1 VKDAKIWEAVE
12 AREIAE
18 ELIPKHHTRLVDHPI
33 LGDARLL
40 YLFTDRKRKK
50 GNRVTLGTAAKLPAL
65 QRYLSRSSP
74 HNSASEAHFILLFSY
89 LEWEL
94 LDEEQ
99 QVALVDHELC
109 HCTVR
114 TGKDFKSRWAIREH
128 DVEEFAEVIQRHGLW
143 KSDLAEM
150 GQAMQQLPMRLGV

>member
-1 VKDAKIWEAVE
+1 MKDAKIWEATE
-12 AREIAE
+12 ARQIAE
-18 ELIPKHHTRLVDHPI
+18 ELIPKHHTRLLDHPV

-65 QRYLSRSSP
+65 QRYLSRRGGDP
-74 HNSASEAHFILLFSY
+74 TSEAHFILLFSY
-89 LEWEL
+89 LEWDL
-94 LDEEQ
+94 LEPEQ

-114 TGKDFKSRWAIREH
+114 MGKDFKSRWAIREH
-128 DVEEFAEVIQRHGLW
+128 DVEEFTEIIQRHGLW
-143 KSDLAEM
+143 KPDLAEM
-150 GQAMQQLPMRLGV
+150 GQAMQQLPLQMEA